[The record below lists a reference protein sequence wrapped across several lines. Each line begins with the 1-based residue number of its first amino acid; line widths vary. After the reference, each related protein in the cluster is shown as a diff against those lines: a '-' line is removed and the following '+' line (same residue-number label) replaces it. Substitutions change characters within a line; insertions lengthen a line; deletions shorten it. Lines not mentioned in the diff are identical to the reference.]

1 MLVAD
6 SDLTALS
13 RIYLCFLHQDFKVE
27 ACNDALEIGQRVK
40 RFKPGVVVVRS
51 AMDGLEEGL
60 FSQLAAIPLPV
71 VVLHDGDPFD
81 YCYSNITIVPSGI
94 ELQALVKRVRELTK
108 VSRKGK

>member
-1 MLVAD
+1 MTVSKRVKVLVAD

-51 AMDGLEEGL
+51 AMDGLEEGRGAGGL
-60 FSQLAAIPLPV
+60 LSLRL
-71 VVLHDGDPFD
+71 
-81 YCYSNITIVPSGI
+81 
-94 ELQALVKRVRELTK
+94 
-108 VSRKGK
+108 